1 MKRREAGYSYERLWL
16 LCIVVTVVLLYSTA
30 KSLAGN
36 DKSYLSSVV
45 GTAYFQDNRTQTMWT
60 AVKSKKLATAE
71 EVRQYLNRLN
81 EGEYN
86 DWRLPTKQELYDLFT
101 IFDLKN
107 NGKVRISIEGNY
119 WLRKPEGKII
129 AGAWEIGDG
138 CGPERVYYSK
148 EKGYV
153 RAVRP

>member
-1 MKRREAGYSYERLWL
+1 MKRREAGHSHKRLWL
-16 LCIVVTVVLLYSTA
+16 LCTVITVVLFCA
-30 KSLAGN
+30 AAISLAGN
-36 DKSYLSSVV
+36 DKSYLSSV
-45 GTAYFQDNRTQTMWT
+45 GTAYFQDKRTQTMWT
-60 AVKSKKLATAE
+60 AVKSKKLDTVA
-71 EVRQYLNRLN
+71 EVRQYLTRLN
-81 EGEYN
+81 EREYN

-101 IFDLKN
+101 VFDLKN

-119 WLRKPEGKII
+119 WMRKPEGKII